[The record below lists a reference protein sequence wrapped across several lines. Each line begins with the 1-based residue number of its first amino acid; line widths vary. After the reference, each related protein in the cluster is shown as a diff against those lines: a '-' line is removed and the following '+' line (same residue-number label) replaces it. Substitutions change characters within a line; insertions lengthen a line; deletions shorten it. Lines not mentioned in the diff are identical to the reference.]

1 LVRRIDVRVPLIAA
15 NWKLNKTIGEASD
28 FVLAFAPKVK
38 GAEGVEVVICPPFTA
53 IAAVVQGTSG
63 TTIEVGAQDCYSKPS
78 GAFTGEV
85 SAPLLKDAG
94 CRWVIVGHSERR
106 QFFGDTDEVANAKL
120 RAALA
125 ADLKVIFCVGETL
138 DERTNGDMDSVLRRQ
153 VLQGLRGISEADLC
167 RMALAYEPV
176 WAIGTGVTATP
187 EQADEAHGFV
197 RALVRAQF
205 GEAAAESLRI
215 QYGGSVKP
223 DNAADLLSRPE
234 VDGALVGGA
243 SLDAESFAA
252 IVAAGAA
259 ETARAA
265 R

>member
-1 LVRRIDVRVPLIAA
+1 MRVPLIAA
-15 NWKLNKTIGEASD
+15 NWKLNKTIGEASE
-28 FVLAFAPKVK
+28 FVRALAPKVQ
-38 GAEGVEVVICPPFTA
+38 GAQGVEVVICPPYTA
-53 IAAVVQGTSG
+53 IAAVVQGAGGSA
-63 TTIEVGAQDCYSKPS
+63 IAVGGQDCYSRAN

-85 SAPLLKDAG
+85 SAPMLKDAG

-125 ADLKVIFCVGETL
+125 AGLRVIFCVGETL
-138 DERTNGDMDSVLRRQ
+138 DERTKGDMDSVLRRQ
-153 VLQGLRGISEADLC
+153 VLHGLKGATDADLA

-176 WAIGTGVTATP
+176 WAIGTGVTASP
-187 EQADEAHGFV
+187 EQADEAQGFV

-205 GEAAAESLRI
+205 GETAAESLRI
-215 QYGGSVKP
+215 QYGGSVNR

-243 SLDAESFAA
+243 SLEVESFAA